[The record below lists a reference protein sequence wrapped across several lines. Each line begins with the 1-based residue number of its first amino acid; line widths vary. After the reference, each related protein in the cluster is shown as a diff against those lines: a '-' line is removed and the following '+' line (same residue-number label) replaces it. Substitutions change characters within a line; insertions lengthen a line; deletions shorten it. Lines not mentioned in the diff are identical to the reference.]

1 MGMIMRLGIVGS
13 GNIVKCCI
21 EAVPQ
26 TDSVQIVALCVLE
39 RNIETGKLL
48 QSEHQIDRLYTNYEQ
63 FLADPEIDF
72 VYLGIPNS
80 LHFPYSLKALQADKH
95 LICEKPFTTDLNEL
109 KQLADLAKAK
119 RRFLFEA
126 ITTIYSPNVCWI
138 KEHLNEIGQ
147 IKLIQSNY
155 SQYSSRYDQYLS
167 GNVHPAFDPAMSGGA
182 LYDINIYNVHLSCFL
197 FGQPAQVEYFC
208 NKGFNGIDT
217 SGVLVMQYPDFVSV
231 CSGAKDSASPSQT
244 LIQGEKGYIRLTSA
258 PNTALSVEIS
268 TSAGFQTIDLNQYAN
283 RMVSELNAFAQ
294 MFNAGDYDTCYRNL
308 DHSLSVMHVLTDAR
322 NKAGILFL

>member
-21 EAVPQ
+21 DAVQQ

-48 QSEHQIDRLYTNYEQ
+48 QSEHHIDRLYTNYEQ

-147 IKLIQSNY
+147 ISVNNISGSPQDVERVVALKADEQGASWYRIIQMQEDNHIDHWRV
-155 SQYSSRYDQYLS
+155 Q
-167 GNVHPAFDPAMSGGA
+167 AI
-182 LYDINIYNVHLSCFL
+182 LY
-197 FGQPAQVEYFC
+197 A
-208 NKGFNGIDT
+208 
-217 SGVLVMQYPDFVSV
+217 
-231 CSGAKDSASPSQT
+231 
-244 LIQGEKGYIRLTSA
+244 
-258 PNTALSVEIS
+258 
-268 TSAGFQTIDLNQYAN
+268 
-283 RMVSELNAFAQ
+283 
-294 MFNAGDYDTCYRNL
+294 
-308 DHSLSVMHVLTDAR
+308 
-322 NKAGILFL
+322 